1 MSTITHINP
10 PQLHTNP
17 AYSQA
22 TLAPA
27 GQTLYIGGQNGT
39 DAEGQIV
46 EGGVAA
52 QSAQAMRNV
61 LTVLAA
67 ANAGPENVVKLTVY
81 LAEGED
87 LQAAFVA
94 SVQIWGQQPTA
105 ITVVRVAG
113 LGRPEALV
121 EIDAI
126 ALVG

>member
-10 PQLHTNP
+10 SELHTNP

-39 DAEGQIV
+39 DSTGAIV

-61 LTVLAA
+61 LTILAA
-67 ANAGPENVVKLTVY
+67 ANAGPESVVKMTVY

-87 LQAAFVA
+87 LQAAFAA
-94 SVQIWGQQPTA
+94 SIQVWGQQPTA